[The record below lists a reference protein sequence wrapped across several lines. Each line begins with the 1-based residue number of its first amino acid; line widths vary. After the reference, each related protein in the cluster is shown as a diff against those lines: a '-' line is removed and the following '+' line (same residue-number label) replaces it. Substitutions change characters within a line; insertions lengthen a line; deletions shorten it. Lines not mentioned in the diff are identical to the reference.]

1 MVWCGVVWCGV
12 VWCGVSTTLTRV
24 RQARGALTLVDPT
37 LALVKSFSLVTHLA
51 LSLSRYESRFH
62 FFGYVST
69 FSFPSVLL
77 LPGCHMSCDDS
88 MGCTNSSAHGCAKC
102 KHGFEDDAEL
112 GCKGS
117 LSIDLYEHD

>member
-1 MVWCGVVWCGV
+1 MSTS
-12 VWCGVSTTLTRV
+12 VSTTLTRV

-37 LALVKSFSLVTHLA
+37 FALVKSFSLVSSFSLVTHQA

-77 LPGCHMSCDDS
+77 LQGCHMSCDDS